1 MQGALLRLKKM
12 AGSATA
18 LELLD
23 RFLEESPER
32 LEACVQA
39 LKSGDLATIQ
49 QHLHRIR
56 SDAGWLGAKEVQE
69 LAGHG
74 ENLAV
79 EGTSEGMEA
88 LLQDL
93 SGRCYDVCQELHRE
107 RTVLLGSKE
116 L

>member
-32 LEACVQA
+32 LQACLQA
-39 LKSGDLATIQ
+39 LPQEDWQSIRF
-49 QHLHRIR
+49 HLHRLR
-56 SDAGWLGAKEVQE
+56 SDAGWLGAKQVQE
-69 LAGHG
+69 LAGEG
-74 ENLAV
+74 ENRVVDGNV
-79 EGTSEGMEA
+79 EGLES

-93 SGRCYDVCQELHRE
+93 SGLCYEVCQELQRE

-116 L
+116 F

>member
-1 MQGALLRLKKM
+1 M

-32 LEACVQA
+32 LAACLKA
-39 LKSGDLATIQ
+39 LEVGDLTVIQ
-49 QHLHRIR
+49 HHLHRIR

-69 LAGHG
+69 LAGQG

-79 EGTSEGMEA
+79 EGKSEGMEA
-88 LLQDL
+88 LLQEL
-93 SGRCYDVCQELHRE
+93 SGRCYDVSQELHRE

>member
-1 MQGALLRLKKM
+1 M

-32 LEACVQA
+32 LQACLKA
-39 LKSGDLATIQ
+39 LEQGDLPTIQ

-69 LAGHG
+69 LAGQG
-74 ENLAV
+74 ENLVV
-79 EGTSEGMEA
+79 EGKSEGMEA
-88 LLQDL
+88 LLQEL
-93 SGRCYDVCQELHRE
+93 SGRCYEVCQELHRE

-116 L
+116 F

>member
-12 AGSATA
+12 AGSETA

-32 LEACVQA
+32 LEACLQA
-39 LKSGDLATIQ
+39 LKTNDLDTIQ
-49 QHLHRIR
+49 RHLHRIR
-56 SDAGWLGAKEVQE
+56 GDAGWLGAKEVQD
-69 LAGHG
+69 LAGVG

-79 EGTSEGMEA
+79 EGKSEGMET

-93 SGRCYDVCQELHRE
+93 SGHCYNVCQELHRQ

>member
-1 MQGALLRLKKM
+1 MKKM

-32 LEACVQA
+32 LEACLQA
-39 LKSGDLATIQ
+39 LAAGDLPTIQ

-69 LAGHG
+69 LAGQG

-79 EGTSEGMEA
+79 EGRSEGMEA

-93 SGRCYDVCQELHRE
+93 SGRCYEVCQELHRE

>member
-32 LEACVQA
+32 LEACMQA
-39 LKSGDLATIQ
+39 LKSGDLPTIQ

-56 SDAGWLGAKEVQE
+56 GDAGWLGAKDVQD
-69 LAGHG
+69 LAGQG

-79 EGTSEGMEA
+79 EGKSEGMEA

-93 SGRCYDVCQELHRE
+93 SGRCYEVCQELHRE

>member
-23 RFLEESPER
+23 RFLEESPTR
-32 LEACVQA
+32 LDACLKA
-39 LKSGDLATIQ
+39 LEKGDLKTIQ
-49 QHLHRIR
+49 EHLHRIR
-56 SDAGWLGAKEVQE
+56 GDAGWLGAKEVQD
-69 LAGHG
+69 LAGQG
-74 ENLAV
+74 ENLAF
-79 EGTSEGMEA
+79 EGKSEGMEV

-93 SGRCYDVCQELHRE
+93 SGRCYEVCQELHRE

>member
-1 MQGALLRLKKM
+1 M

-32 LEACVQA
+32 LEACVKA
-39 LKSGDLATIQ
+39 LKAGDLTAIQ

-56 SDAGWLGAKEVQE
+56 SDAGWLGAKEVQD
-69 LAGHG
+69 LAGQG
-74 ENLAV
+74 ENLAI
-79 EGTSEGMEA
+79 EGKSEGIEA
-88 LLQDL
+88 LLEDL
-93 SGRCYDVCQELHRE
+93 SGRCYEVCQELHRE

-116 L
+116 F

>member
-32 LEACVQA
+32 LAACLKA
-39 LKSGDLATIQ
+39 LEGGDLPSIQ
-49 QHLHRIR
+49 AHLHRIR

-69 LAGHG
+69 LAGQG

-79 EGTSEGMEA
+79 EGKSEGMEA
-88 LLQDL
+88 LLQEL
-93 SGRCYDVCQELHRE
+93 SGRCYEVCQELHRE

-116 L
+116 F

>member
-32 LEACVQA
+32 LEACLAA
-39 LKSGDLATIQ
+39 LQKGDLASIQ

-56 SDAGWLGAKEVQE
+56 SDAGWLGAKEVQD
-69 LAGHG
+69 LAGQG

-79 EGTSEGMEA
+79 EGKSEGMEA

-93 SGRCYDVCQELHRE
+93 SGRCYEVCQELHRE

>member
-23 RFLEESPER
+23 RFLEESPQR
-32 LEACVQA
+32 LEACLEA
-39 LKSGDLATIQ
+39 LQKGELKTIQ
-49 QHLHRIR
+49 EHLHRIR
-56 SDAGWLGAKEVQE
+56 GDAGWLGAKEVQE
-69 LAGHG
+69 MAGQG
-74 ENLAV
+74 ENMAV
-79 EGTSEGMEA
+79 EGKSEGMEA

-107 RTVLLGSKE
+107 RTILLGSKE
-116 L
+116 F

>member
-1 MQGALLRLKKM
+1 LKKM

-32 LEACVQA
+32 LESCLQA
-39 LKSGDLATIQ
+39 LKSGDLTAIQ
-49 QHLHRIR
+49 HHLHRIR

-69 LAGHG
+69 LAGQG

-79 EGTSEGMEA
+79 EGKSEGMEA
-88 LLQDL
+88 LLQEL
-93 SGRCYDVCQELHRE
+93 SGLCYDVSQELHRE

-116 L
+116 F